1 MKCSYCNNEVPDGA
15 TKCPSCG
22 ASIDSTMV
30 RSTSNSPQVQTS
42 DINAT
47 MQTMMQQQMMQ
58 QQMMMNQQMQKQM
71 EEMRKSNKSRTIYM
85 VLCILLAGSGIGNFY
100 IGRIGVGIIQLIL
113 TITGVGWFIS
123 GPWNFIEAFVIK
135 KDSMGKDLS

>member
-47 MQTMMQQQMMQ
+47 MQTMMQQQMM
-58 QQMMMNQQMQKQM
+58 
-71 EEMRKSNKSRTIYM
+71 
-85 VLCILLAGSGIGNFY
+85 
-100 IGRIGVGIIQLIL
+100 
-113 TITGVGWFIS
+113 
-123 GPWNFIEAFVIK
+123 
-135 KDSMGKDLS
+135 